1 MDVLV
6 DLDGTL
12 LDPKPGILGSIQ
24 YALRSLGA
32 PVPPID
38 DLAWAIG
45 PPLRTTFPRLLGSTD
60 RTEEA
65 VALYRENYRNGA
77 MYDAVVYPGIPQAL
91 DALTAAGC
99 RLIIATAKPH
109 FFARPILEH
118 FDLAR
123 HFAAIHGPELD
134 GTNDSKADLIAHI
147 VERHRVR
154 HGRRHHDRRPGARR
168 ECCHPQQHTHGR
180 RDLGL
185 WQHRRTDCSRRGGA
199 LSVTSGPGSSRSRPA
214 ARPRKIHPGN
224 DPTGPI
230 VASLRNCRFC
240 RLV

>member
-24 YALRSLGA
+24 YALRCLGA

-45 PPLRTTFPRLLGSTD
+45 PPLRTTFPRLLGGAGQ
-60 RTEEA
+60 TEEA

-77 MYDAVVYPGIPQAL
+77 MYDAVVYTGVPQAL

-99 RLIIATAKPH
+99 RLIVATAKPH
-109 FFARPILEH
+109 HFARPILER

-123 HFAAIHGPELD
+123 HFTAIYGPELD

-147 VERHRVR
+147 IDRER
-154 HGRRHHDRRPGARR
+154 
-168 ECCHPQQHTHGR
+168 
-180 RDLGL
+180 
-185 WQHRRTDCSRRGGA
+185 
-199 LSVTSGPGSSRSRPA
+199 VTSEAAIKWTWRPQPATACVRSA
-214 ARPRKIHPGN
+214 
-224 DPTGPI
+224 
-230 VASLRNCRFC
+230 
-240 RLV
+240 

>member
-1 MDVLV
+1 MDILF

-24 YALRSLGA
+24 YALRRLGA

-45 PPLRTTFPRLLGSTD
+45 PPLRTTFPRLLGD
-60 RTEEA
+60 AARTKEA

-77 MYDAVVYPGIPQAL
+77 IYDAVVYPGIPQAL
-91 DALTAAGC
+91 DDLTAAGC

-109 FFARPILEH
+109 PFARPIVEH

-123 HFAAIHGPELD
+123 HFTSIHGPELD

-147 VERHRVR
+147 IACEGVR
-154 HGRRHHDRRPGARR
+154 PEAAIMIGDRQMDVAAAARN
-168 ECCHPQQHTHGR
+168 GM
-180 RDLGL
+180 
-185 WQHRRTDCSRRGGA
+185 RTVG
-199 LSVTSGPGSSRSRPA
+199 VTWGYGSSEELTAAGAAVLCALPA
-214 ARPRKIHPGN
+214 ALPSI
-224 DPTGPI
+224 TL
-230 VASLRNCRFC
+230 AL
-240 RLV
+240 LA

>member
-1 MDVLV
+1 MHVLV

-24 YALRSLGA
+24 YALRRLGE
-32 PVPPID
+32 PEPPID

-45 PPLRTTFPRLLGSTD
+45 PPLRTTFPRLLGGG
-60 RTEEA
+60 RTEDA

-99 RLIIATAKPH
+99 QLIVATAKPH
-109 FFARPILEH
+109 LFARPILEH

-123 HFAAIHGPELD
+123 HFMAIHGPELD

-147 VERHRVR
+147 VDRER
-154 HGRRHHDRRPGARR
+154 
-168 ECCHPQQHTHGR
+168 
-180 RDLGL
+180 
-185 WQHRRTDCSRRGGA
+185 
-199 LSVTSGPGSSRSRPA
+199 VTSDAAIMIGDREHDVIAA
-214 ARPRKIHPGN
+214 ARNGMRTVGVTWGYGSV
-224 DPTGPI
+224 DELTAAGA
-230 VASLRNCRFC
+230 ASLCAAPLDLARAALCLLGSLRTSTQEIGPPVQLSH
-240 RLV
+240 R

>member
-24 YALRSLGA
+24 YALRCLGA

-45 PPLRTTFPRLLGSTD
+45 PPLRTTFPRLLGAGD

-77 MYDAVVYPGIPQAL
+77 MYDAVVYTGIPQAL
-91 DALTAAGC
+91 ETFSVAGC
-99 RLIIATAKPH
+99 RLIVATAKPH

-147 VERHRVR
+147 VERHRLDTAAVIMIGDR
-154 HGRRHHDRRPGARR
+154 EHDVNAATRNSIRTVGVTWGYGSADELTAAGAAALCPSPHDLAQAALDLLRAPARFTR
-168 ECCHPQQHTHGR
+168 EMTPPVQ
-180 RDLGL
+180 LS
-185 WQHRRTDCSRRGGA
+185 HR
-199 LSVTSGPGSSRSRPA
+199 
-214 ARPRKIHPGN
+214 
-224 DPTGPI
+224 
-230 VASLRNCRFC
+230 
-240 RLV
+240 

>member
-24 YALRSLGA
+24 YALRCLGA
-32 PVPPID
+32 PVPPIN

-45 PPLRTTFPRLLGSTD
+45 PPLRTTFPRLLGGAD

-77 MYDAVVYPGIPQAL
+77 MYDAVVYTGVPQAL
-91 DALTAAGC
+91 ETLSATGC
-99 RLIIATAKPH
+99 RLIVATAKPH
-109 FFARPILEH
+109 LFARPILEH

-134 GTNDSKADLIAHI
+134 GTNDSKAELISH
-147 VERHRVR
+147 VVVRHRLDTTAAIMIGDR
-154 HGRRHHDRRPGARR
+154 EHDVNAATRNGIRTVGVTWGYGSTDELTAAGAAVL
-168 ECCHPQQHTHGR
+168 CTSPQELAQTAL
-180 RDLGL
+180 DLL
-185 WQHRRTDCSRRGGA
+185 
-199 LSVTSGPGSSRSRPA
+199 GSSENSPGKLPHRS
-214 ARPRKIHPGN
+214 
-224 DPTGPI
+224 
-230 VASLRNCRFC
+230 NCRIAEQ
-240 RLV
+240 L

>member
-24 YALRSLGA
+24 YALRYLGA

-45 PPLRTTFPRLLGSTD
+45 PPLRTTFPRLLGGPY

-77 MYDAVVYPGIPQAL
+77 MYEAVVYTGIPQAL
-91 DALTAAGC
+91 ETLSAAGC
-99 RLIIATAKPH
+99 RLIVATAKPH

-134 GTNDSKADLIAHI
+134 GTNDSKADLISHI
-147 VERHRVR
+147 VERHRLDTTAAIMIGDREHDVNAATR
-154 HGRRHHDRRPGARR
+154 NGIRTVGVTWGYGSTDELTAAGAAALCPSPQDLAQTALDLLGSLGRFSR
-168 ECCHPQQHTHGR
+168 EMSPPVQ
-180 RDLGL
+180 LS
-185 WQHRRTDCSRRGGA
+185 HR
-199 LSVTSGPGSSRSRPA
+199 
-214 ARPRKIHPGN
+214 
-224 DPTGPI
+224 
-230 VASLRNCRFC
+230 
-240 RLV
+240 

>member
-24 YALRSLGA
+24 YALRRLGA

-45 PPLRTTFPRLLGSTD
+45 PPLRTTFPKLLGGAD

-91 DALTAAGC
+91 EALAAAGC

-123 HFAAIHGPELD
+123 HFAAIYGPELD

-147 VERHRVR
+147 IAQRTRDAR
-154 HGRRHHDRRPGARR
+154 SRHHDRRPRAW
-168 ECCHPQQHTHGR
+168 T
-180 RDLGL
+180 
-185 WQHRRTDCSRRGGA
+185 
-199 LSVTSGPGSSRSRPA
+199 
-214 ARPRKIHPGN
+214 
-224 DPTGPI
+224 
-230 VASLRNCRFC
+230 
-240 RLV
+240 